1 MRVVPRNQYV
11 LVEMDQVEETTAGGI
26 LRPDSLIQQEKAQNS
41 RGTVLAVGPGRPVA
55 EWEPTG
61 NQFAARCCIEKMVG
75 EGDNRKQVNLEVGDR
90 VILRQSILQAYT
102 KVDREQNTVL
112 VDEAD
117 ILAVVE
123 E

>member
-11 LVEMDQVEETTAGGI
+11 LVEMEQVEKETKGGI
-26 LRPDSLIQQEKAQNS
+26 LRPDSLIQQEMQQNS
-41 RGTVLAVGPGRPVA
+41 RGVVLKVGPGRIVPEWGLDPAGEPVRA
-55 EWEPTG
+55 HV
-61 NQFAARCCIEKMVG
+61 AAGRRDSNGLV
-75 EGDNRKQVNLEVGDR
+75 VTLEVGDR

-117 ILAVVE
+117 ILAVIE